1 MYVDAF
7 WFGVMCT
14 VLVEVVALL
23 GVAIYLGGKR

>member
-14 VLVEVVALL
+14 VFVEVLSLMA
-23 GVAIYLGGKR
+23 VAIYLGGKD